1 MGLRLL
7 LAMLAGWL
15 ARPQQRV
22 LTEGQEHTMG
32 AQPSAAAD
40 GST

>member
-7 LAMLAGWL
+7 PRP
-15 ARPQQRV
+15 ARRV
-22 LTEGQEHTMG
+22 ACTSAATGLTEGQEHTMG

-40 GST
+40 GSA